1 MQEFVLIGK
10 IGKAHGIKGAVKC
23 LAEDAYLPDLA
34 NAAAIFIEE
43 NGQKLPYFL
52 EEVQIGNAVIL
63 TLEELGTKEEANRL
77 RGKEVFLRESDLL
90 PIENRVLE
98 TLEYIKYEGFELQD
112 TELGVIGVIEE
123 VIEMPQQEMAVI
135 NYKDKEVL
143 IPMNE
148 DFILEILEE
157 EKILKVELPEGLLDL
172 Y

>member
-1 MQEFVLIGK
+1 MQEFVSIGK
-10 IGKAHGIKGAVKC
+10 IVKAHGIKGAVKC
-23 LAEDAYLPDLA
+23 LAEESYLPDLA
-34 NAAAIFIEE
+34 NTAAIFIEE
-43 NGQKLPYFL
+43 NGKKLPYFL

-90 PIENRVLE
+90 PIENRILE
-98 TLEYIKYEGFELQD
+98 TLEYAKYEGFELQD
-112 TELGVIGVIEE
+112 TELGIIGVIEE

-148 DFILEILEE
+148 DFILEVLEE
-157 EKILKVELPEGLLDL
+157 EKVLKVELPDGLLDL

>member
-1 MQEFVLIGK
+1 M
-10 IGKAHGIKGAVKC
+10 
-23 LAEDAYLPDLA
+23 
-34 NAAAIFIEE
+34 
-43 NGQKLPYFL
+43 
-52 EEVQIGNAVIL
+52 
-63 TLEELGTKEEANRL
+63 
-77 RGKEVFLRESDLL
+77 
-90 PIENRVLE
+90 
-98 TLEYIKYEGFELQD
+98 
-112 TELGVIGVIEE
+112 IGVIEE

>member
-1 MQEFVLIGK
+1 MSNYISVGK

-34 NAAAIFIEE
+34 NTSAIFIEE
-43 NGQKLPYFL
+43 SGQKLPYFL

-90 PIENRVLE
+90 PIKNRVFE
-98 TLEYIKYEGFELQD
+98 VLEYAKYEGFELQD
-112 TELGVIGVIEE
+112 KELGMIGVIEE
-123 VIEMPQQEMAVI
+123 IIEMPQQEMAVV
-135 NYKDKEVL
+135 NYQEKEVL

-148 DFILEILEE
+148 DFILEILAQK
-157 EKILKVELPEGLLDL
+157 KILKVELPEGLLDL